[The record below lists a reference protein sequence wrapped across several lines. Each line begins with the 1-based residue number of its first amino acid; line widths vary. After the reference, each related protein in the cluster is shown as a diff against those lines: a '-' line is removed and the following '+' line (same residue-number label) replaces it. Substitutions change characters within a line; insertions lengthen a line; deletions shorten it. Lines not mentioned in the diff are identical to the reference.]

1 MVIYCQKEEITL
13 TKSADPCEA
22 APAKVKLT
30 KLTTFLT
37 KIKIELEVINDL
49 LRYLTPISTP
59 AANGLATQSNVKSW
73 KSSSGDTFP
82 LGD

>member
-13 TKSADPCEA
+13 TKSTDPCEA

-37 KIKIELEVINDL
+37 NIKIKLEVINDL

-59 AANGLATQSNVKSW
+59 AADGLATRSNIQSW
-73 KSSSGDTFP
+73 QSSSVDTFA